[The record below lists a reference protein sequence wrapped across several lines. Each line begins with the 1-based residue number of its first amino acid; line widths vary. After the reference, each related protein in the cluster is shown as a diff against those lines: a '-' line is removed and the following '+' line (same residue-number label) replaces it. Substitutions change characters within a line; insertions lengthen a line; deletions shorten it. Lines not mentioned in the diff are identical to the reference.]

1 LLKTMK
7 KTVAL
12 VALASLLCLGGTAM
26 ANIGTA
32 DIVPAATLL
41 IPRFE
46 VELGNAGGLTTL
58 FSVNNASNESVLAH
72 VTLWTELWVPI
83 VDFDVYLTGYDVQ
96 TFNVRDILNGSL
108 PQTGSLD
115 TLSNRGAF
123 SGPHVNFPGCSNT
136 FGNPTNYGPI
146 AGSFVTLIQQAFT
159 GLPITSF
166 GGACASVPGNT
177 DLARGYI
184 TVDSVNRCDQLFP
197 DSEPYFIDGGDDP
210 FAVANNN
217 NVLWGDYFFV
227 DPANDFAQG
236 FTAVHIEADSV
247 NLLGVNGSCDPT
259 DGFPYTH
266 YCSLAQNALDI
277 PGEDNREALA
287 SVYAVRYLQAGA
299 FTGGTSVI
307 AWRDPKT
314 GANAPAANCAV
325 LINQVAMGNDQIVRF
340 DEEENPVVPSGGPS
354 GQPDVLESPFPY
366 CTNRAVV
373 GQDITVDA
381 DFGWLYLNLNRT
393 LEEGTFNQAY
403 VTVVLD
409 ASGRFSVGFDAL
421 QLNGLTANDGRVT
434 SPFLGTGP
442 FPTLTDAPLEVQPLG
457 TSVP

>member
-1 LLKTMK
+1 MK

-26 ANIGTA
+26 ASIGTA
-32 DIVPAATLL
+32 DVVPAATLL

-46 VELGNAGGLTTL
+46 VDLGSGGGLTTL
-58 FSVNNASNESVLAH
+58 FSVNNASAESVLAH
-72 VTLWTELWVPI
+72 ITLWTELWVPI
-83 VDFDVYLTGYDVQ
+83 IDFDVYLTGYDVQ
-96 TFNVRDILNGSL
+96 SFNVRDILTGTL
-108 PQTGSLD
+108 PQTGSIN

-123 SGPHVNFPGCSNT
+123 SGPHVNFPGCSNA
-136 FGNPTNYGPI
+136 FGNPTNYGPVP
-146 AGSFVTLIQQAFT
+146 GSFVNLIQQAFT
-159 GLPITSF
+159 GQPITAF

-184 TVDSVNRCDQLFP
+184 TIDSVNECDQQFP
-197 DSEPYFIDGGDDP
+197 DSVDYFIDGANP
-210 FAVANNN
+210 AAIANND

-227 DPANDFAQG
+227 DPSENFAQG

-247 NLLGVNGSCDPT
+247 NLLGANGSCDPLAT
-259 DGFPYTH
+259 FPYTF
-266 YCSLAQNALDI
+266 YCSLAGAGDI

-287 SVYAVRYLQAGA
+287 SVYAVRYLQGGA

-307 AWRDPKT
+307 AWRDPLT
-314 GANAPAANCAV
+314 GANAPAANCAS
-325 LINQVAMGNDQIVRF
+325 LIANVTMGNEQIVRF

-354 GQPDVLESPFPY
+354 GQPDVIESPFPY

-381 DFGWLYLNLNRT
+381 DFGWLYLNLNT
-393 LEEGTFNQAY
+393 GPATFNQAY
-403 VTVVLD
+403 VTVVMD
-409 ASGRFSVGFDAL
+409 ASGLFSVGFDAL
-421 QLNGLTANDGRVT
+421 QLNGLTAFDGRQVN
-434 SPFLGTGP
+434 PQLGTGP
-442 FPTLTDAPLEVQPLG
+442 LPTLTSAPLEVQPLG